1 MEASLLKKKAMD
13 EAKLLE
19 FLSRLGYITK
29 DQVQKAISSKEKNED
44 IITTLPR
51 FGFMDDEKL
60 LDFYTKYKP
69 QKLWKGNLES
79 INIPAEI
86 LNKIPQDIL
95 KKHLI
100 APVSYQ
106 DVRLTV
112 VVVNPFN
119 QSAINELRFASK
131 IDSIVS
137 YAAPKKTVEDI
148 LNRLYPQTQD
158 ILEEIS
164 EVSEI
169 ETETSES
176 ELSLDAISK
185 EAGEAPIV
193 RLANFLIMDAVNL
206 GASDIHIEPQE
217 KKS

>member
-1 MEASLLKKKAMD
+1 MD
-13 EAKLLE
+13 EARILE

-29 DQVQKAISSKEKNED
+29 DQAQKAISSKEKNED
-44 IITTLPR
+44 IITTLLR
-51 FGFMDDEKL
+51 LGFMNDEKL
-60 LDFYTKYKP
+60 LDFYTKYK
-69 QKLWKGNLES
+69 KLWKGDLKS

-106 DVRLTV
+106 DGKLTV
-112 VVVNPFN
+112 VMVNPFN

-131 IDSIVS
+131 IDNIVS
-137 YAAPKKTVEDI
+137 YAAPKKTIEDI

-169 ETETSES
+169 EIET
-176 ELSLDAISK
+176 
-185 EAGEAPIV
+185 
-193 RLANFLIMDAVNL
+193 
-206 GASDIHIEPQE
+206 
-217 KKS
+217 

>member
-1 MEASLLKKKAMD
+1 MD

-19 FLSRLGYITK
+19 FFSKLGYITK
-29 DQVQKAISSKEKNED
+29 EQAQKAISSKEKSED
-44 IITTLPR
+44 IITTLLR
-51 FGFMDDEKL
+51 LGFMDDEKL
-60 LDFYTKYKP
+60 LNFYTKYTP
-69 QKLWKGNLES
+69 QKLWKGDLKS

-95 KKHLI
+95 KRDMI

-106 DVRLTV
+106 DGKLTV
-112 VVVNPFN
+112 VMVNPFN

-131 IDSIVS
+131 IDNIVS
-137 YAAPKKTVEDI
+137 YAAPKKTIEDI
-148 LNRLYPQTQD
+148 LNRLYPQTRE

-169 ETETSES
+169 EIEEASEL
-176 ELSLDAISK
+176 ELSLDAIGK

-193 RLANFLIMDAVNL
+193 RLANFLIVEAVDL
-206 GASDIHIEPQE
+206 GASDIHIEPQ
-217 KKS
+217 KKSW